1 MASSPAPATEHS
13 RTRERPSIAVTV
25 LGALMALW
33 CLGFAA
39 VNLLFEI
46 TDYLV
51 GGPYAEYASGISVA
65 NWSVAC

>member
-1 MASSPAPATEHS
+1 MIGKDGKTAVATLVERTS
-13 RTRERPSIAVTV
+13 RF
-25 LGALMALW
+25 L
-33 CLGFAA
+33 
-39 VNLLFEI
+39 EI